1 MAIEIREFVGA
12 ESVYFNQAES
22 SAQGLNLTEW
32 HAEEMIDPDSIMVDI
47 EGIHS
52 IITRNYTYYEPNCL
66 KESVPYWTNPYGIP
80 VIMHHKER
88 DGVTIGRI
96 KAAEYTDKQ
105 TRSGTPALIFTI
117 NVPDEEG
124 KKAIKNGTLSTV
136 SIGAIAHD
144 VRCSICGA
152 NLAEHGLCEHEKGEM
167 YDDKLCYWIIKKI
180 EPKEL
185 SYVIVPSDKYAHNL
199 RVYKPQQAVKAKVV
213 GESLNQ
219 SEVKSRMLENP
230 FADIK
235 VVEATEEDKVVK
247 AKKEETQ
254 PKEDP
259 KTEPVK
265 EEPVKEEP
273 VKEEPVKEE
282 PKVEE
287 TKEEVKIDEEVKGE
301 EKGEIKE
308 EEPKEDEPKEEEK
321 EDEKQDSEKDEK
333 IKELEKEVE
342 ALKGEIEK
350 LHKKVDSEKKLRESA
365 ENELI
370 GFRLEKKKALVE
382 EVNSLRLELNLTAED
397 PASLMESSEES
408 LGLTIKNLKEFN
420 NVAKNILNIPKINSN
435 VAVSEDMDNTSKE
448 IKSKEVKETKEDS
461 NIDLMEQA
469 INILTNAWK

>member
-12 ESVYFNQAES
+12 EALYFNQAES
-22 SAQGLNLTEW
+22 TNKGLNLTEW

-66 KESVPYWTNPYGIP
+66 KESIPYWTNPYGIP

-88 DGVTIGRI
+88 DGVTIGRV

-105 TRSGTPALIFTI
+105 TRSGTPAVIFTI

-144 VRCSICGA
+144 VRCSICGT
-152 NLAEHGLCEHEKGEM
+152 NLAEHGLCEHEKGEV
-167 YDDKLCYWIIKKI
+167 YDDQLCYWIIKKI

-199 RVYKPQQAVKAKVV
+199 RVYKPQEATKAKRVV
-213 GESLNQ
+213 SESLNQ
-219 SEVKSRMLENP
+219 SEVKNKMFENP
-230 FADIK
+230 FADIQ
-235 VVEATEEDKVVK
+235 VVEATEEKVQT
-247 AKKEETQ
+247 KEES
-254 PKEDP
+254 KEEP

-265 EEPVKEEP
+265 EDPKKDEPKTEET
-273 VKEEPVKEE
+273 
-282 PKVEE
+282 KVEE
-287 TKEEVKIDEEVKGE
+287 TKEDVKVDEEVKGE

-308 EEPKEDEPKEEEK
+308 EEPKEDDPKKEHK

-342 ALKGEIEK
+342 SLKGEIDK
-350 LHKKVDSEKKLRESA
+350 LHKKIDSEKQLRESA
-365 ENELI
+365 EAELI
-370 GFRLEKKKALVE
+370 EFRLEKKKALVE
-382 EVNSLRLELNLTAED
+382 EVNSLRAELNLEAED
-397 PASLMESSEES
+397 SASLMESTEES
-408 LGLTIKNLKEFN
+408 LGLTIKNLKEFT
-420 NVAKNILNIPKINSN
+420 NVAKNILNIPKVNSN

-448 IKSKEVKETKEDS
+448 IKPKEVKETKEDS

-469 INILTNAWK
+469 IKILTNAWN